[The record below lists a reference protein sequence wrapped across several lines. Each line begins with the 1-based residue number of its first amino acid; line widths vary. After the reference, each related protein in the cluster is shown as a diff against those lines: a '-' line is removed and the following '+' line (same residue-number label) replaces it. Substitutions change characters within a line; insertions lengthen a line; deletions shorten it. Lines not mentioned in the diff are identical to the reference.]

1 MVARDDSVIRGSLIA
16 CLIFLV
22 LSLCL
27 NFFLWRH
34 GNTVA
39 TQEKNMGDRLRSVQ
53 EEVTNLTTQ
62 ADRMKAMLGVGSFTQ
77 AQIDEMKE
85 NVSDDADMEQI
96 EKDYSVAMSYF
107 PAETEASERNYP
119 KLPGYLASTIRKRN
133 GEVTSSRTEEKKI
146 KNKATADVAIAQKQ
160 QKLAETE
167 RDNANK
173 ERVKLSDQFDEDRDR
188 MIKEK
193 EDTKDKLVKKVKEY
207 NSFRQQAV
215 NETNKLTQKASQ
227 LQGTIDTQKFQLN
240 ELRSDQF
247 ETTQGEVR
255 YVARGGNITTINLG
269 SADALRPGITFG
281 IIDADETRLKDA
293 KVKATIQVTQIQG
306 PHLAQARVVAFPEI
320 RNPIIPGDKIFSPF
334 WAPGRVIKIALAGD
348 IDIDGDGR
356 PDNEALK
363 GQIRAAGATVAA
375 EVTPAGSVSGKLD
388 ATIRFMVV
396 GDDPELGNGTGGDDD
411 NNVAAIAAM
420 GRIRAKASELGL
432 TVIPAW
438 KLQSYL
444 RTLND
449 TLTTPLGSATRGS
462 DFPPDQ
468 YSSGNR
474 LPNTGAELYNAPAK
488 RIQNGNKVL
497 SP

>member
-39 TQEKNMGDRLRSVQ
+39 TQEKNMSDRLRSVQ

-96 EKDYSVAMSYF
+96 EKDYSIAMSYF

-146 KNKATADVAIAQKQ
+146 KDKATADVAIAQKQ

-193 EDTKDKLVKKVKEY
+193 EDTKDKLVKK
-207 NSFRQQAV
+207 
-215 NETNKLTQKASQ
+215 
-227 LQGTIDTQKFQLN
+227 
-240 ELRSDQF
+240 
-247 ETTQGEVR
+247 
-255 YVARGGNITTINLG
+255 
-269 SADALRPGITFG
+269 
-281 IIDADETRLKDA
+281 
-293 KVKATIQVTQIQG
+293 
-306 PHLAQARVVAFPEI
+306 
-320 RNPIIPGDKIFSPF
+320 
-334 WAPGRVIKIALAGD
+334 
-348 IDIDGDGR
+348 
-356 PDNEALK
+356 
-363 GQIRAAGATVAA
+363 
-375 EVTPAGSVSGKLD
+375 
-388 ATIRFMVV
+388 
-396 GDDPELGNGTGGDDD
+396 
-411 NNVAAIAAM
+411 
-420 GRIRAKASELGL
+420 
-432 TVIPAW
+432 
-438 KLQSYL
+438 
-444 RTLND
+444 
-449 TLTTPLGSATRGS
+449 
-462 DFPPDQ
+462 
-468 YSSGNR
+468 
-474 LPNTGAELYNAPAK
+474 
-488 RIQNGNKVL
+488 
-497 SP
+497 

>member
-34 GNTVA
+34 GNTLSAQEKSKSDRLETVQAEVENYA
-39 TQEKNMGDRLRSVQ
+39 TQ
-53 EEVTNLTTQ
+53 
-62 ADRMKAMLGVGSFTQ
+62 AIRMKAMLGVGSFTQ
-77 AQIDEMKE
+77 DQIDEMKN
-85 NVSDDADMEQI
+85 NVSADPDMEQI
-96 EKDYSVAMSYF
+96 EKDYSIAMTYF
-107 PAETEASERNYP
+107 PPEQEANERSYP
-119 KLPGYLASTIRKRN
+119 KLPEYLANTIRLRN
-133 GEVTSSRTEEKKI
+133 DQVTSSRAEEKKI
-146 KNKATADVAIAQKQ
+146 KEKATTDVGIAQTQ
-160 QKLAETE
+160 QKLAETA
-167 RDNANK
+167 RDTANK
-173 ERVKLSDQFDEDRDR
+173 QKDKLSDQFDEDRDR

-215 NETNKLTQKASQ
+215 TETKKLTQKASQ
-227 LQGTIDTQKFQLN
+227 LQGTIETQKFQLN

-334 WAPGRVIKIALAGD
+334 WAPGRVIKIALAGN

-356 PDNEALK
+356 PDNDALK
-363 GQIRAAGATVAA
+363 GQIRAAGAVVAA
-375 EVTPAGSVSGKLD
+375 EVTPAGGVSGKLD

-396 GDDPELGNGTGGDDD
+396 GDDPELGNRATEEDDD
-411 NNVAAIAAM
+411 SIATIAAM

-432 TVIPAW
+432 TIIPAW

-449 TLTTPLGSATRGS
+449 TLTTPLGSASRGE
-462 DFPPDQ
+462 DFPPDP
-468 YSSGNR
+468 YVSGSR
-474 LPNTGAELYNAPAK
+474 LPNTGAEIYNAPAK
-488 RIQNGNKVL
+488 RMQNGNKVL